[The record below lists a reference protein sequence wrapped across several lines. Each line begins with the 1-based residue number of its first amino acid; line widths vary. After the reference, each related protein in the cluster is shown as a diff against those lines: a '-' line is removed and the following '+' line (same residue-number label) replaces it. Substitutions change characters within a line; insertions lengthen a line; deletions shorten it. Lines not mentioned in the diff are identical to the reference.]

1 MRRKLGMVSVLAA
14 ALCARPLAAQSAC
27 WGNHCSLSLQA
38 NATALVVSVPG
49 VARVSV
55 VQSAGRSVVRAWGN
69 TRLVLQAQQDS
80 ASDQP
85 TTLATAPVPTAEGRS
100 IGIPEAGS
108 APIRYTAT
116 AP

>member
-1 MRRKLGMVSVLAA
+1 MLAA

-27 WGNHCSLSLQA
+27 WGDHCSLSLRA
-38 NATALVVSVPG
+38 NATALIASMPG

-55 VQSAGRSVVRAWGN
+55 VQSAGGSAVRAWGN

-80 ASDQP
+80 AADQP
-85 TTLATAPVPTAEGRS
+85 TTLATAPVPTSEGRS

-108 APIRYTAT
+108 VPILYTAT